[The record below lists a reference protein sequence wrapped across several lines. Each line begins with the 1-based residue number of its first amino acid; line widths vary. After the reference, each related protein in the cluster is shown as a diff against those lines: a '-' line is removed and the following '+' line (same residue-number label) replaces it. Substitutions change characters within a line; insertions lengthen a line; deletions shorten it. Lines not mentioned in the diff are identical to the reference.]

1 MSWRKRISLPVSR
14 ENEVHSRKSQKGRV
28 ASSVCV
34 GWGEVHRA
42 TRYHEFTAHFHIN
55 QEDHGQSAA
64 QTEL

>member
-1 MSWRKRISLPVSR
+1 MGDTKDKGAVSS
-14 ENEVHSRKSQKGRV
+14 ENAVHSRKSQKGRV

-34 GWGEVHRA
+34 WRGEVHRA
-42 TRYHEFTAHFHIN
+42 TRYHEFTIHFHIN